1 MRLLA
6 LATPLALA
14 LIYGGTVQAGQ
25 PGPGDRPQEGKLKTG
40 EAAPEF
46 SLKSPDGKT
55 TFTLADQKGKK
66 PVVLIFGSFT

>member
-1 MRLLA
+1 MRLMA
-6 LATPLALA
+6 FDTPLALVLLSGA
-14 LIYGGTVQAGQ
+14 AVWAGQ
-25 PGPGDRPQEGKLKTG
+25 PEARDRPQEGKLKTG
-40 EAAPEF
+40 AAAPEF